1 MVTWCWIGRTPGS
14 ETVGVDAESRVG
26 SYLVNNGRASKV
38 GVGGRGRRAL
48 VVVCAVLLGCAGSQ
62 SGLPVIDFAPSA
74 KADGS
79 SGKGKRGLLAKRYLR
94 ASEGGRLRA
103 RNGVELRVPSR
114 VMRRDGF
121 ASIRRRSPHTF
132 GIHIAAPWRGT
143 VIVLM
148 PIRRRSTLAVSHRV
162 GGRWVVEPATVV
174 GRRARMRVRSLSM
187 FSTDEVE
194 RYARE
199 TMSLNYR
206 DFVARKNDF
215 TQQKCKHDEKGV
227 KFGDCNKPWPYDQF
241 NWTTDDCSP
250 DKMPEFFYR
259 TLFEEPCQQH
269 DFGYRNF
276 GNWMRL
282 GRNLWTKAW
291 IDKRF
296 RDEMRRICHD
306 KYSSPWR
313 VFNKNACL
321 AEADLVF
328 GVVGGAAG
336 MTAFYGSERH
346 QFRGIGRPAP
356 QPRAPVQ
363 PIPQIEHQPLPT
375 LQPVPVTPK
384 PAPAPPPRSTWP
396 EQQGSLGA
404 NTFRNPYNASGM
416 GVKIQPYQWVEV
428 SCKVYAPQIVSA
440 NPNGYWYRIASPPW
454 SNAYYA
460 VANTFWNGDIPGHKP
475 YTRFTDWAVP
485 NC

>member
-1 MVTWCWIGRTPGS
+1 M
-14 ETVGVDAESRVG
+14 
-26 SYLVNNGRASKV
+26 

-48 VVVCAVLLGCAGSQ
+48 VACCVVLLCCVGSQ
-62 SGLPVIDFAPSA
+62 VEFPAVELAPSA
-74 KADGS
+74 KADGGG
-79 SGKGKRGLLAKRYLR
+79 GKARSGLLAKRYLQ
-94 ASEGGRLRA
+94 AGKGGRVRA
-103 RNGVELRVPSR
+103 RNGVELRVPPR

-143 VIVLM
+143 VTVLL
-148 PIRRRSTLAVSHRV
+148 PIRQRSVPVVSHRA

-174 GRRARMRVRSLSM
+174 GRRARLRVRSLSM

-206 DFVARKNDF
+206 DFIARRNDF
-215 TQQKCKHDEKGV
+215 AQHDCKHDKEGI
-227 KFGDCNKPWPYDQF
+227 KFGDCTKPWPYDQF
-241 NWTTDDCSP
+241 NWTDDGCSP
-250 DKMPEFFYR
+250 DRAPDWSYPNLFY
-259 TLFEEPCQQH
+259 EACVQH

-282 GRNLWTKAW
+282 GRNLWTKDW

-313 VFNKNACL
+313 VLNKNACL
-321 AEADLVF
+321 TEAGLVF
-328 GVVGGAAG
+328 GAVSAAG
-336 MTAFYGSERH
+336 LTAFFGSEQW

-356 QPRAPVQ
+356 PTHAPAQ
-363 PIPQIEHQPLPT
+363 PIPQSEHQPLPT

-384 PAPAPPPRSTWP
+384 PAPPPPQSTWP

-460 VANTFWNGDIPGHKP
+460 VANTFWNGDIPGQKP
-475 YTRFTDWAVP
+475 YVHFTDWAVP